1 MAVGNVKRLAGPF
14 TGAGTKILPFGFKI
28 FEPTDV
34 FVALAEKEN
43 DPPKNLEYNA
53 DYSVE
58 MNQDQEA
65 TPGGTVT
72 LTNALN
78 ETQIGWDG
86 HSLHA
91 DHSAHELHPLSAGN
105 DKHGA

>member
-14 TGAGTKILPFGFKI
+14 TGAGIKVLPFGFKI

-65 TPGGTVT
+65 TAVR
-72 LTNALN
+72 
-78 ETQIGWDG
+78 
-86 HSLHA
+86 
-91 DHSAHELHPLSAGN
+91 
-105 DKHGA
+105 